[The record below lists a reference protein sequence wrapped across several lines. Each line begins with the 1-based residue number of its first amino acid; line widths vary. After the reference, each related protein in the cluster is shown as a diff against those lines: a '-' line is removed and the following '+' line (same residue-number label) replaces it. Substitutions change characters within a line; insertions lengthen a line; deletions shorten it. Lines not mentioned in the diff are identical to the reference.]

1 LVEAVQER
9 TRDAV
14 ERARAEAA
22 QCAAVERYEQQVRL
36 FEGQLACPAA

>member
-22 QCAAVERYEQQVRL
+22 QCAAVERYE
-36 FEGQLACPAA
+36 